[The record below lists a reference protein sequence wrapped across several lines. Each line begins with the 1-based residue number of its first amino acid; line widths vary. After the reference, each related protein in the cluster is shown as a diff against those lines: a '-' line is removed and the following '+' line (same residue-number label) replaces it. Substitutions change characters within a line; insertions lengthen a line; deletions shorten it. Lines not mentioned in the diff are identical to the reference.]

1 MSPPSEPGTVRAALL
16 TPLGPA
22 GITVVQVVGPGAAD
36 LVGRI
41 LRDAKAR
48 QIMLGAK
55 AGKIYH
61 GYIVEQSGE
70 RVDEVVVC
78 LSRLAEKGLEAV
90 DICCHGGVRPGQ
102 KVMEVLAA
110 AGACPV
116 QGKDLPGGGLA
127 ELVDLAG
134 GSYEGLAG
142 EVLSRLCRAGTEL
155 TVRILLEQLHGG
167 LRAELQ
173 RLLNEEMSAEQLRQ
187 AIDRLLGSW
196 NWGRRLTNPPAIAI
210 TGAANAGKSALA
222 NLLSGRQGSIVT
234 SQAGTT
240 RDWVTHQTSLE
251 GLSVVLIDTP
261 GHRDA
266 VDALEIEA
274 IRRAA
279 EQSRRADVQLLVI
292 DGSNRNQTVPEL
304 CPGIKTIIALNKVD
318 LKGFSD
324 EALPSELA
332 HWPCVKT
339 SAVTGQGRNELS
351 VALLKAL
358 DCERLCEGGPMVF
371 TERQSKCLQR
381 AAQSLKHTKRESLS
395 LGKEMLLECL
405 RG

>member
-1 MSPPSEPGTVRAALL
+1 
-16 TPLGPA
+16 
-22 GITVVQVVGPGAAD
+22 
-36 LVGRI
+36 
-41 LRDAKAR
+41 
-48 QIMLGAK
+48 
-55 AGKIYH
+55 
-61 GYIVEQSGE
+61 
-70 RVDEVVVC
+70 
-78 LSRLAEKGLEAV
+78 
-90 DICCHGGVRPGQ
+90 
-102 KVMEVLAA
+102 MEVLAG

-142 EVLSRLCRAGTEL
+142 EVLSQLCRAGTEL

-173 RLLNEEMSAEQLRQ
+173 RLLNEEMSAEQLRH
-187 AIDRLLGSW
+187 AIDRLLSSW
-196 NWGRRLTNPPAIAI
+196 SWGRRLTNPPAIAI

-222 NLLSGRQGSIVT
+222 NLLSGRRGSIVT

-251 GLSVVLIDTP
+251 GLSVVLIDTA
-261 GHRDA
+261 GHREA

-279 EQSRRADVQLLVI
+279 EQSRRADVRLLVI
-292 DGSNRNQTVPEL
+292 DGTRRTQSLPEL
-304 CPGIKTIIALNKVD
+304 SEGIRTVVAVNKAD
-318 LKGFSD
+318 LEGFSSR
-324 EALPSELA
+324 AVPAELA

-339 SAVTGQGRNELS
+339 SAVTGQGRKELS

-358 DCERLCEGGPMVF
+358 DCERLCEGGAVVF

-381 AAQSLKHTKRESLS
+381 AVHLLEDTKRESLS